1 MADRL
6 RAEAEEELTALR
18 AVHKD
23 VERELAAAQ
32 QRQKEADVQ
41 LVTLRGELKESRQKL
56 AALTQAQNK
65 TDAQASCQEPERP
78 NTEAN
83 NTSDGKEG
91 TQKGTDRAVYRLGR
105 ELTES
110 RGENDVMKNVASE
123 EARTGCKGVAKR
135 YLRNVTNEDRSG
147 EELRSTETRRTVP
160 AERSRCKTLFYN
172 CEKLLQEFLQY
183 ITNASRCVGCSLV
196 CSDSQIFKNKGLFPA
211 LNIFCL

>member
-23 VERELAAAQ
+23 VERELAAVQ

-56 AALTQAQNK
+56 AALTQAQSRS
-65 TDAQASCQEPERP
+65 DAQASCQEAERP
-78 NTEAN
+78 NAEAH
-83 NTSDGKEG
+83 NTPDSKEG
-91 TQKGTDRAVYRLGR
+91 SQRGTDRAVSRLGR

-110 RGENDVMKNVASE
+110 RGENDVAKDVVSE
-123 EARTGCKGVAKR
+123 EARTACKGVAKR

-147 EELRSTETRRTVP
+147 EELRSTETRRTIP
-160 AERSRCKTLFYN
+160 AERSRCEKLFY
-172 CEKLLQEFLQY
+172 
-183 ITNASRCVGCSLV
+183 LV
-196 CSDSQIFKNKGLFPA
+196 LF
-211 LNIFCL
+211 